1 MNSMQDLKQALVA
14 FHNDQDGATSTEYII
29 VLILIACIII
39 GIVAAFGSVLSKK
52 FQAAKDN
59 VQNKVTT
66 N

>member
-1 MNSMQDLKQALVA
+1 MNSMQDLKQALVT

-52 FQAAKDN
+52 FQSAKDN
-59 VQNKVTT
+59 VDVKVTT

>member
-1 MNSMQDLKQALVA
+1 MQDLKQALVA

-39 GIVAAFGSVLSKK
+39 GIVTAFGTVLSQK
-52 FQAAKDN
+52 FTDAKNEVDT
-59 VQNKVTT
+59 KVVIP

>member
-1 MNSMQDLKQALVA
+1 MQDLKQALVA

-39 GIVAAFGSVLSKK
+39 GIVGAFGSVLSQK
-52 FQAAKDN
+52 FTDAKNEVDT
-59 VQNKVTT
+59 KVVIP

>member
-1 MNSMQDLKQALVA
+1 MQDLKQALVT

-52 FQAAKDN
+52 FDAARSQVDS
-59 VQNKVTT
+59 KVTT